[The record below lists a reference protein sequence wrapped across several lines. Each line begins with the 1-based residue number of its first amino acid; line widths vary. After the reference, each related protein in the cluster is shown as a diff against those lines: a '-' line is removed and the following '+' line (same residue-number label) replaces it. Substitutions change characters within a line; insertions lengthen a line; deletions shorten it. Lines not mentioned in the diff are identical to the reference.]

1 MLRMP
6 FRNPLSTNYLFRA
19 LALFDMD
26 GTLIPSGI
34 NNGGHARAVF
44 MALEK
49 LCGIRDA
56 TLEGIDYHGLTDTQL
71 IYALLAK
78 SRKEKTVTPEMLYAI
93 FTEMTNFYV
102 NENANIDIH
111 PLPGVR
117 DLFISLLQK
126 GVMIGIV
133 TGAIG
138 GIARFKLRKAGL
150 FRFARISE
158 FGDQA
163 LRRSDLIIS
172 ALRKNEQ
179 NKWTSREKVY
189 LFGDTPRDIEAG
201 KVVGLKTIGVATGL
215 VSKESLAIVT
225 PDYLFDNLMDTALL
239 LKIILG

>member
-1 MLRMP
+1 MLLTDALRHNKYM
-6 FRNPLSTNYLFRA
+6 FRA
-19 LALFDMD
+19 LTLFDMD

-44 MALEK
+44 RALEK
-49 LCGIRDA
+49 ICGVRNA
-56 TLEGIDYHGLTDTQL
+56 TLDGIDYHGLTDTQL

-78 SRKEKTVTPEMLYAI
+78 SRMEKTVTPEMLYAI
-93 FTEMTNFYV
+93 FTEMTNSYV
-102 NENANIDIH
+102 NENTNIDIR

-117 DLFISLLQK
+117 DLFNALLHK
-126 GVMIGIV
+126 GVMIGVV

-150 FRFARISE
+150 YSFARVKE

-179 NKWTSREKVY
+179 NKWTQKDKIY
-189 LFGDTPRDIEAG
+189 LFGDTPRDVEAG
-201 KVVGLKTIGVATGL
+201 KSVGLKTIGVATGL
-215 VSKESLAIVT
+215 VSKKDLTIAS
-225 PDYLFDNLMDTALL
+225 PDYLFDNLTNTALL